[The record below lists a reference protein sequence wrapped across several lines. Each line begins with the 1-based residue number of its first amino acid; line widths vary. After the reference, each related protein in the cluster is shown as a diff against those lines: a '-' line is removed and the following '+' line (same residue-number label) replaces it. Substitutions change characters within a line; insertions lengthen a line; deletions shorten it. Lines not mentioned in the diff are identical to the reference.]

1 MLGLADRGRVLDL
14 FDMVM
19 SGDAAG
25 ALALGHAA
33 GAAELG
39 VGRPSRKGDLEEPRL
54 GRGEGAEGDAHAELA
69 AEGPEAVAVG
79 EGDGEGPRRLHGL
92 RAPGVGQRAAHRVVV
107 LELSGDA
114 GFTYVIE
121 RTSDFTSWYSV
132 STNTLSSGSAQIT
145 NSVSP
150 GTSYELWRA
159 VWYP

>member
-1 MLGLADRGRVLDL
+1 LSQQDITQSTRTGVSNTFTHDFAPLSMTVLT
-14 FDMVM
+14 FN
-19 SGDAAG
+19 AAAPG
-25 ALALGHAA
+25 
-33 GAAELG
+33 
-39 VGRPSRKGDLEEPRL
+39 EPIL
-54 GRGEGAEGDAHAELA
+54 SVPAQ
-69 AEGPEAVAVG
+69 AVAD
-79 EGDGEGPRRLHGL
+79 EF
-92 RAPGVGQRAAHRVVV
+92 V